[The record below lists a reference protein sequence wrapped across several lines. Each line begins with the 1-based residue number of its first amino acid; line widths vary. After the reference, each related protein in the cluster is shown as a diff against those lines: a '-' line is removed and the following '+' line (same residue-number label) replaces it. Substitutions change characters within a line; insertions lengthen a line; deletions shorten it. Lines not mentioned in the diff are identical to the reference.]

1 MLKLSDHLHLN
12 NQEEVAAEVFDDEA
26 VIMRLTDGAY
36 FNMNRVGGTVWEMI
50 RQDRSLEEAI
60 AAVEFPVREAVHA
73 QAQTDV
79 QQLVGRLIQERL
91 VTSSN
96 DGHPAANQELEGTD
110 EKLPYETPV
119 LHGHDDMGDLLAL
132 DPPLGTDCKC
142 GRDDPS

>member
-60 AAVEFPVREAVHA
+60 AAVVRRFEVPRE

-132 DPPLGTDCKC
+132 DPPFGTDCKC